1 MYGRRLADVVVPI
14 ALAVKRGQL
23 AHELWHYKYD
33 ADATVRRRLEF
44 RLAAVLWPG
53 NCVSGTVPVRQAGAA
68 DSLLAQGSDRNTTA
82 RSASSMFFFPERT
95 VVLAPCDQPRDRHL
109 GASAGIAIGPLAEL
123 RRLRAVERHASRE
136 ALEEA
141 AMSRVFSARTATT

>member
-1 MYGRRLADVVVPI
+1 
-14 ALAVKRGQL
+14 
-23 AHELWHYKYD
+23 
-33 ADATVRRRLEF
+33 
-44 RLAAVLWPG
+44 
-53 NCVSGTVPVRQAGAA
+53 
-68 DSLLAQGSDRNTTA
+68 
-82 RSASSMFFFPERT
+82 MFFFPERT

-141 AMSRVFSARTATT
+141 ARVVCSRPGQRQLKIDDTNIDNLRLSHDDTTPYDQRSPAR